1 MEIENIR
8 SGVAD
13 ALAAGTA
20 LAEVRQIDVE
30 AKGSIPFVTVPD
42 GYRSENLE
50 KLLAAPSRLRG
61 VITLNDAASFIAVVN
76 DHKGPQ
82 TRLFS
87 SISPPSFTAV
97 FNANVGEQPGWGDHR
112 ASYTAPLAPEW
123 VTWNRMNGN
132 KVDQVAFAEFIE
144 NNMPDIVEPDGA
156 TLLTIANT
164 FEAKK
169 KANFASAQKL
179 GNGETQFTYEE
190 TIEGT
195 AQKGAV
201 RVPEQFVIA
210 IPVFENGDSW
220 RVEVRLRYRIADAG
234 KLTLWYELVR
244 PHKTIEAAVKELRES
259 IARETSLHVLNGKA
273 D

>member
-1 MEIENIR
+1 METENIK

-13 ALAAGTA
+13 ALAAGAA
-20 LAEVRQIDVE
+20 LAMVQRVDVK
-30 AKGSIPFVTVPD
+30 ASSSIPLVTVPE
-42 GYRSENLE
+42 GYASESLE
-50 KLLAAPSRLRG
+50 HLLAAPSRLRG
-61 VITLNDAASFIAVVN
+61 TVTLNDAVSFIAVVN

-87 SISPPSFTAV
+87 SVKPPSFTAV
-97 FNANVGEQPGWGDHR
+97 FNANVGDQAGWGDHR
-112 ASYTAPLAPEW
+112 ACYAAPLAPEW
-123 VTWNRMNGN
+123 LTWTHMDGN
-132 KVDQVAFAEFIE
+132 KVDQVTFAQFIE

-201 RVPEQFVIA
+201 RVPEHFVIA
-210 IPVFENGDSW
+210 IPVFENGDPW
-220 RVEVRLRYRIADAG
+220 RVDVRLRYRIADGG